1 MLLQRV
7 VLVCVKR
14 WFVIISSAWRG
25 KCSNSTI
32 CLVVRCSG
40 TPHHLSASLSTLS
53 SHSGHCPYLKH
64 QGVFNRASLS
74 RAQTQV
80 KEPLRQTPQEHV
92 LLAHTTPT
100 PRKSLISL
108 SVWKQF
114 RSMRISV
121 WKQYLPVC
129 QSKHLSL
136 SVVLSFSLSIC
147 LSVYLFIY
155 LSVSLSY
162 SFHPS

>member
-1 MLLQRV
+1 MR
-7 VLVCVKR
+7 VKR

-32 CLVVRCSG
+32 CLVVQCSG

-64 QGVFNRASLS
+64 QGVFNRA
-74 RAQTQV
+74 QTRV

-136 SVVLSFSLSIC
+136 SLSFCPSLSLFVCLSIC
-147 LSVYLFIY
+147 LSIY
-155 LSVSLSY
+155 LSVCPTLSI
-162 SFHPS
+162 HPR